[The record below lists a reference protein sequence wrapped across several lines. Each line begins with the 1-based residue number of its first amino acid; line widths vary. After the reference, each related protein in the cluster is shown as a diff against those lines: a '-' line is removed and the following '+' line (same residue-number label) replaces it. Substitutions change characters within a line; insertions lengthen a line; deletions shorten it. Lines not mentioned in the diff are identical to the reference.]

1 MTESSRRRL
10 SLKSGGD
17 NSTPRIEERLHKVLA
32 QAGIGSRRAMEERI
46 GRGEVLVNGKPAELG
61 SSVRSGDRVELD
73 GRTFVAT
80 GLEEASRVLV
90 YNKPDGEVTTRD
102 DPEGRPTVFDSLPPI
117 RGARW
122 IAVGRLDINTTGLLL
137 LTTDGE
143 LANALMHPS
152 SEVRRDY
159 VCRIHGEVQAE
170 ALEQLLKGVQLDDG
184 PAKFDR
190 IEDIGGSDSN
200 SWFRVTL
207 KEGRYRE
214 VRRMWEAV
222 GLMVSRLKRIR
233 YGNVELPGKLRRG
246 HFEELSE
253 GQVGAIKR
261 DVGVSDEH
269 RVLTLQPVI
278 GQRRARVSSEMEPA
292 PRPQRAWT
300 AGGMDMAEEGRELR
314 RFDVIRDDRAARPAR
329 GRPGAGKP
337 GGGKRGPAGPGGPGG
352 KPAHARKGKPG
363 AKGRP
368 GSGGPASAG
377 QPGNRPPRGAK
388 PGKPAAP
395 GNAGNARRRGA
406 RPGHEVNPTEFRSW
420 YVPEGVDTGPSARP
434 NKPARDGNKA
444 RPNTG
449 PSARSNDPARDGNRA
464 RPSTGPSA
472 RSNKPAR
479 DGNKARPDN
488 RNKRGDGNRR

>member
-1 MTESSRRRL
+1 TESSRRRL
-10 SLKSGGD
+10 SLKTGD
-17 NSTPRIEERLHKVLA
+17 DSSTPRIEERLHKVLA

-159 VCRIHGEVQAE
+159 VCRIHGEVQPE
-170 ALEQLLKGVQLDDG
+170 ALEQLLKGVKLDDG

-190 IEDIGGSDSN
+190 IDDIGGTDSN

-222 GLMVSRLKRIR
+222 DLMVSRLKRIR
-233 YGNVELPGKLRRG
+233 YGNVELPAKLRRG
-246 HFEELSE
+246 QFEELSE

-278 GQRRARVSSEMEPA
+278 GQRRARGSSEMEPA

-300 AGGMDMAEEGRELR
+300 AGGMAMADEGRELR
-314 RFDVIRDDRAARPAR
+314 RFDVIRDDRAARPR
-329 GRPGAGKP
+329 RGKP
-337 GGGKRGPAGPGGPGG
+337 GANKAGAAKRGPGG
-352 KPAHARKGKPG
+352 KPAGGQGRNAKPG
-363 AKGRP
+363 GGHGRP
-368 GSGGPASAG
+368 GGHAG
-377 QPGNRPPRGAK
+377 QPGNRSSNPPGNSAGRSGK
-388 PGKPAAP
+388 PGSGGP
-395 GNAGNARRRGA
+395 GGGQRRRGA
-406 RPGHEVNPTEFRSW
+406 KPGHEVNPAEFRSW
-420 YVPEGVDTGPSARP
+420 YVPDGVDTGPSARP
-434 NKPARDGNKA
+434 NKPGPNKSGRGNQSGNNKG
-444 RPNTG
+444 RP
-449 PSARSNDPARDGNRA
+449 GNR
-464 RPSTGPSA
+464 
-472 RSNKPAR
+472 
-479 DGNKARPDN
+479 N
-488 RNKRGDGNRR
+488 RRGDGNRR

>member
-10 SLKSGGD
+10 SLKTGD
-17 NSTPRIEERLHKVLA
+17 DSSTPRIEERLHKVLA

-61 SSVRSGDRVELD
+61 SSVRSGDRVEMD

-159 VCRIHGEVQAE
+159 VCRIHGEVQPE
-170 ALEQLLKGVQLDDG
+170 ALEQLLKGVKLDDG

-190 IEDIGGSDSN
+190 IDDIGGTDSN

-233 YGNVELPGKLRRG
+233 YGNVELPAKLRRG
-246 HFEELSE
+246 QFEELSE

-278 GQRRARVSSEMEPA
+278 GQRRARSSNEMEPA

-300 AGGMDMAEEGRELR
+300 AGGMAAADESRELR
-314 RFDVIRDDRAARPAR
+314 RFDVIREDRPARSGR
-329 GRPGAGKP
+329 GRPGGGRPGTAGKRGPGGNNNGPRKGNTAGKGRPRGGNASGKP
-337 GGGKRGPAGPGGPGG
+337 GGNRSGPPAAGKA
-352 KPAHARKGKPG
+352 
-363 AKGRP
+363 GRP
-368 GSGGPASAG
+368 GNGP
-377 QPGNRPPRGAK
+377 RRHGAK
-388 PGKPAAP
+388 
-395 GNAGNARRRGA
+395 
-406 RPGHEVNPTEFRSW
+406 PGHEVNPTEFRSW

-434 NKPARDGNKA
+434 NKPGRGKG
-444 RPNTG
+444 G
-449 PSARSNDPARDGNRA
+449 P
-464 RPSTGPSA
+464 
-472 RSNKPAR
+472 K
-479 DGNKARPDN
+479 
-488 RNKRGDGNRR
+488 RNKRGGGNRD